1 MCKEINCDCVSNYAN
16 TLSFTGT
23 DGIRYTRTFSCNE
36 IDELADNID
45 VIGNNMCVVESL
57 GSTIY
62 DDNIDKDSL
71 IKIIKTMNEYIKNYC
86 GNDFF
91 CLIDINEHEE
101 INMKKVY
108 ECYSNIL
115 LINQGLLNMFSQ
127 IEIKHLT
134 DMISD
139 IQNES
144 MDIDSYGYI
153 PPQYAEMN
161 ESSHEELESLLID
174 SFRNEIRE
182 SYEEE

>member
-23 DGIRYTRTFSCNE
+23 NGIRYTRTFSHNE

-45 VIGNNMCVVESL
+45 VIGNNMCVVESF

-62 DDNIDKDSL
+62 DDNIDNDSL
-71 IKIIKTMNEYIKNYC
+71 IKIIETMNEYIKNYC
-86 GNDFF
+86 GDDFF

-101 INMKKVY
+101 IDMKNVY

-134 DMISD
+134 DTISGLQMELMDADPYED
-139 IQNES
+139 IY
-144 MDIDSYGYI
+144 DD
-153 PPQYAEMN
+153 EMN
-161 ESSHEELESLLID
+161 HHEEFESLLID
-174 SFRNEIRE
+174 SFRNEICE

>member
-1 MCKEINCDCVSNYAN
+1 MCKEINCNCVSNYAN

-23 DGIRYTRTFSCNE
+23 DGIRYTRTLSCNE

-62 DDNIDKDSL
+62 ADNIDKDSL

-86 GNDFF
+86 GDDFF

-134 DMISD
+134 DMIS
-139 IQNES
+139 
-144 MDIDSYGYI
+144 YGYI